1 VAIKFVESFTT
12 VLKDDAGRHL
22 TTLLWGDPVHV
33 LDSSGGSVQVLA
45 RGRKGWVTETAIS
58 DRSLLEIYVI
68 DVGQGDGVLL
78 KTPEGKWHL
87 IDAGVANRDQM
98 TKKGAANFLRW
109 KFQEDLRQETVALAT
124 VLVTHPDYDHYGGL
138 LDVLSGKL
146 FDGRTFAVEV
156 ENFYHS
162 GLGRFKAAPK
172 LGQTAPGETDAF
184 PNGFHGIRQQGTF
197 ITELLDGK
205 ESFTIPSRAFEGRF
219 AEYAALVSQVPR
231 HVQRLSH
238 RDQYLPG
245 YAPGESDLAIHVL
258 GPVLEHFGQ
267 GQVGLRV
274 IEGESVTRNGHSIVL
289 RLDYRQVRILLTGDL
304 NTKSQQLLLSYHP
317 EVEFAVDVAKACHH
331 GSDDVDLNFVKA
343 VQARATVISSGD
355 NEDYAHPR
363 PMVMGASARYGREIQ
378 GMNGEILPPLV
389 YSTELARSVKLAYA
403 ASVRVQLAPGT
414 ETPLQTVSPANTQV
428 KAREA
433 GAKFR
438 QLPRTPLSTD
448 LVYGLVNVRTD
459 GVHILCATM
468 EEQGTD
474 FDVKVFKAAVDA

>member
-1 VAIKFVESFTT
+1 
-12 VLKDDAGRHL
+12 
-22 TTLLWGDPVHV
+22 
-33 LDSSGGSVQVLA
+33 
-45 RGRKGWVTETAIS
+45 
-58 DRSLLEIYVI
+58 
-68 DVGQGDGVLL
+68 
-78 KTPEGKWHL
+78 
-87 IDAGVANRDQM
+87 VANRDQM

-138 LDVLSGKL
+138 LDVLSGRL

-184 PNGFHGIRQQGTF
+184 PNGFHGLRQQGTF

-205 ESFTIPSRAFEGRF
+205 DSFANPSRPFEGSF
-219 AEYAALVSQVPR
+219 AEYAALVAQVPR

-238 RDQYLPG
+238 RDQHLPG
-245 YAPGESDLAIHVL
+245 YAPGDSDLAIHVL
-258 GPVLEHFGQ
+258 GPILERFGQ

-274 IEGESVTRNGHSIVL
+274 LEGESITRNGHSIVL

-331 GSDDVDLNFVKA
+331 GSEDVNLNFVKA
-343 VQARATVISSGD
+343 MQARATVISSGD

-363 PMVMGASARYGREIQ
+363 PIVMGASARYGREIQ
-378 GMNGEILPPLV
+378 GMNGETLPPLV

-403 ASVRVQLAPGT
+403 AAVRVQLAPGT

-428 KAREA
+428 KAREV

>member
-1 VAIKFVESFTT
+1 
-12 VLKDDAGRHL
+12 
-22 TTLLWGDPVHV
+22 
-33 LDSSGGSVQVLA
+33 
-45 RGRKGWVTETAIS
+45 
-58 DRSLLEIYVI
+58 
-68 DVGQGDGVLL
+68 
-78 KTPEGKWHL
+78 
-87 IDAGVANRDQM
+87 
-98 TKKGAANFLRW
+98 
-109 KFQEDLRQETVALAT
+109 
-124 VLVTHPDYDHYGGL
+124 
-138 LDVLSGKL
+138 
-146 FDGRTFAVEV
+146 
-156 ENFYHS
+156 
-162 GLGRFKAAPK
+162 
-172 LGQTAPGETDAF
+172 
-184 PNGFHGIRQQGTF
+184 
-197 ITELLDGK
+197 
-205 ESFTIPSRAFEGRF
+205 
-219 AEYAALVSQVPR
+219 
-231 HVQRLSH
+231 
-238 RDQYLPG
+238 
-245 YAPGESDLAIHVL
+245 
-258 GPVLEHFGQ
+258 
-267 GQVGLRV
+267 
-274 IEGESVTRNGHSIVL
+274 
-289 RLDYRQVRILLTGDL
+289 LTGDL